1 MTSSISQARV
11 KDAGDACNVVRRS
24 IQAWLANK
32 TTRNFAAWIGA
43 PGALSFLAK
52 AAHLAVGFGLATADG
67 ELALLYVV
75 PQVHGTGVGRAL
87 LAALETAGRRAGL
100 TEFRLESTATAREFY
115 VRNGFSS
122 AGEPSSGWGIIGYPM
137 YKAL

>member
-1 MTSSISQARV
+1 MQCGSSI
-11 KDAGDACNVVRRS
+11 DPGLAGQQDNAELRRLDRRS
-24 IQAWLANK
+24 GRVVLP
-32 TTRNFAAWIGA
+32 RES
-43 PGALSFLAK
+43 GALGR
-52 AAHLAVGFGLATADG
+52 GFGLATADG

-122 AGEPSSGWGIIGYPM
+122 AGEPSCGSGIIGYLM
-137 YKAL
+137 RKAL